1 MNFAGNRTP
10 SQNKK
15 VFVIAAIAAVAVA
28 AAIGV
33 VLFLR
38 SRGVNIPFLPPVAEE
53 AVTEG
58 LGSEALQKSRNPVR
72 GELPDNPFAGETN
85 PFEGG
90 TNAVQKSYD
99 NPLK

>member
-15 VFVIAAIAAVAVA
+15 FFVIAAIAAAVAV
-28 AAIGV
+28 AIGV

-38 SRGVNIPFLPPVAEE
+38 SRGVSIPFLPPVAEE

-90 TNAVQKSYD
+90 TNAVEKSYD